1 MSYLYLGVA
10 FVVTAVLGFTC
21 LIALQRVVGWSFF
34 GYSGTKMKKTIAYLS
49 AAGAVIW
56 IDAAQAQGINNAR
69 DGSGNLVERGA
80 ATRTYTS
87 TPMANSHI
95 TPPPAHGYVANA
107 RPHAVV
113 IRAPR

>member
-1 MSYLYLGVA
+1 
-10 FVVTAVLGFTC
+10 
-21 LIALQRVVGWSFF
+21 
-34 GYSGTKMKKTIAYLS
+34 MKKTIAYLF
-49 AAGAVIW
+49 AACAVIG
-56 IDAAQAQGINNAR
+56 IDAAHAQGINNAR

-80 ATRTYTS
+80 ATRTYPS

-113 IRAPR
+113 IRVPR